1 MVPHH
6 PSSREKR
13 LISEQ
18 VRRRDRNKKETE
30 RGEWEKGGKHTDL
43 HVFQELS
50 WHDINQSGMDERQ
63 KCRNENWQTD
73 KEREKRYKY
82 ENRDCW
88 PSHHRLPDKTQT
100 TPRQLPDNSQ
110 TRLRYKSTIR
120 QTMAHVT
127 FTSQWTWWD
136 DTCWPAVQQPWGR
149 SCEAPE
155 LWAPPGSSP
164 CHQAAAPVDDHNQKY
179 LVTNVMWPEN
189 VCQKCHQHVTD
200 VKCGQRTAVLCD
212 KSRNTRTS
220 CSGCL
225 DVHTELA
232 TDRQS
237 D

>member
-63 KCRNENWQTD
+63 KCRNENWQTRR
-73 KEREKRYKY
+73 ER
-82 ENRDCW
+82 RDINM
-88 PSHHRLPDKTQT
+88 RTEIVDQAT
-100 TPRQLPDNSQ
+100 TDSQ

-164 CHQAAAPVDDHNQKY
+164 CHQATAPVDDHNQKY